1 MFNLV
6 KIAQILMQFLELKR
20 NIFFRFNRSTVK
32 EGFHAVK
39 SDELN
44 AFIYDATVLEYL
56 VGQVSSLFDTKEI

>member
-1 MFNLV
+1 MY
-6 KIAQILMQFLELKR
+6 LEAK
-20 NIFFRFNRSTVK
+20 FCFRFNRSTVK

-56 VGQVSSLFDTKEI
+56 VGQVPSLFVLEEILT